1 MAKGFTHARLACGCR
16 ITFRE
21 GVEGSPVTVVV
32 DSKSPACTLALHVR
46 DLPLYDYREALRP
59 STRLGPPE
67 EEEFEEEGCMRSLRW
82 TGAFTKD
89 VKRLA
94 KRGNDLNKLD
104 RILNALQRND
114 ALPPAARPH
123 LLSG

>member
-1 MAKGFTHARLACGCR
+1 
-16 ITFRE
+16 
-21 GVEGSPVTVVV
+21 
-32 DSKSPACTLALHVR
+32 
-46 DLPLYDYREALRP
+46 
-59 STRLGPPE
+59 
-67 EEEFEEEGCMRSLRW
+67 MRSLRW

-123 LLSG
+123 LLSGEWVGAWDCHVANDWVLIYELTDDEVRLLRTGTHADLFKR